1 MTRHVV
7 AHDGT
12 RHPFGFQCLHCG
24 ALLGVSLP
32 VSVEEFGASANA
44 FVVKHRDCPEPAAA
58 APAPSTAPRRCAKCG
73 LAENEHDVRHVFVPA
88 GGRR

>member
-7 AHDGT
+7 VHDGS
-12 RHPFGFQCLHCG
+12 RHPFGFECLHCK
-24 ALLGVSLP
+24 ALLGITLP
-32 VSVEEFGASANA
+32 ISTDEFVAASNA
-44 FVVKHRDCPEPAAA
+44 FVVKHRDCQPAPAAA
-58 APAPSTAPRRCAKCG
+58 DSAPRRCAKCG

>member
-12 RHPFGFQCLHCG
+12 RHPFGFECLHCG
-24 ALLGVSLP
+24 AVLGVSLP
-32 VSVEEFGASANA
+32 VSVDEFTAASNA
-44 FVVKHRDCPEPAAA
+44 FVVKHRDCP
-58 APAPSTAPRRCAKCG
+58 APSSTAPRRCAKCG
-73 LAENEHDVRHVFVPA
+73 LAENEHDVRHVFVAP